1 MALDGEEGSCLHCR
15 RVSSRLCFWKRRR
28 SRAETTVD
36 DAEREEEEP
45 DTTVLVLPTDPAQ
58 YALLARWIDFIKRSL
73 GIGKSRLRSNNYTQT
88 TKYTRYN
95 FLFKCFMEQLN
106 NISNLYFAFILVL
119 AYVGQTTSLFN
130 APYNGFGILTALALV
145 IAINMAGEGYYD
157 LKRNKEDKRINGR
170 DAYRLRRGDGHIETV
185 PWSAV
190 CPGDVLKVYD
200 RQQFPAD
207 MIFLANGVQTNK
219 CYVETSNID
228 GETNLKI
235 KYMPKE
241 IRELCS
247 FPEVAASLEAVCTYE
262 SPNALLSFSG
272 KMDVHGP
279 KRGFDMLGYKEEKL
293 QVPLEF
299 SNLLL
304 RGSVLRN
311 TPWILGLVVYAG
323 PETKVVK
330 SSSQT
335 PSKVSK
341 IQASINRVMIIML
354 FVQLVLCT
362 ISSLIEIYGFAPDSA
377 FWYLQSAGLGGDDV
391 IFPPYVANVC
401 SFLVLYSSLIP
412 IALLVIMTI
421 VKLGHAM
428 LINWDLDMYHE
439 ETDTPSK
446 VNTIELVQELGQIDY
461 VFSDKTGTL
470 TRNEM
475 KLVGCSIA
483 GRVYGVGSLSANDSD
498 SKSSSQPI
506 AAIFTNLLALLSS
519 TSPEQAEQRDL
530 ARDFLMTMAV
540 CHTVLVDKST
550 GERKYN
556 AEGPDEEALVIGA
569 AALGFKLLETNNNV
583 HQIEVTQGASS
594 TVLDF
599 SIYGVNEFNSTRKR
613 MSCVCRDAQGR
624 ILVLAKG
631 ADNIMFDRLK
641 AFESEEAASQHQS
654 LLDNLDAFANDGL
667 RTLVFARRYLD
678 EETFSLWQ
686 KEYTAALAMI
696 GPHKVKALEAAA
708 EIVEKDFEVIGAS
721 AIEDRLQDGVPET
734 LVALREAGIKTWVL
748 TGDKVETAVNIA
760 FSAGLL
766 TSEME
771 LVRITSESVEENL
784 ATLEQLQRLLTP
796 VNLESNSSQRRL
808 GRQRLESGE
817 DPRTGRLRTLTM
829 RTKQTI
835 GQNFVKIE
843 QWTRAVGRKITKRK
857 ARGKSSTEED
867 KSPEKR
873 RSPGENGVEG
883 ELDTRECAVWPSSAA
898 SGQQWVVQTQKS
910 ASMMEDMLD
919 TAEPVNVKEF
929 KGTEAGVEGFVA
941 DNLALVIS
949 GSALAGLLSHQMGT
963 AATES
968 TLLSIARLCHVVV
981 GCRMSPKQKALVV
994 KMVSSGVRI
1003 RGERPI
1009 TLAIGDGANDV
1020 AMIQEARV
1028 GVGISGH
1035 EGRQAVNSSDFAIAQ
1050 FRFLRHLMLVHGRW
1064 NYLRVAA
1071 TVLFV
1076 FYSQII
1082 FTGCFF
1088 IYNCFNRFSGTALF
1102 YEFLLVIFS
1111 YPSCSAFVLLAIT
1124 NKDISKETALAYPAM
1139 YISGRDNLHLRTRNI
1154 LIYVARSFLHTFF
1167 ICSVQIMFFA
1177 PAEVTLHVM
1186 GTATY
1191 FNCILVAL
1199 GRTALETY
1207 TWTWLNCLAIC
1218 LCLALFLVVEPLLYS
1233 TDPTIY
1239 TLNGGTVLWAIDSGE
1254 AAYVWRTC
1262 TLGTALCMIV
1272 DVWYIY
1278 IRNEFFPDLEEIVIE
1293 IDRGYSGTAED
1304 KQVQLKRVNRIFRQI
1319 AQPLKI
1325 PKVAISELLSSVQ
1338 NVNIGQARF
1347 RSAFAYAEPQD
1358 EQKGRARLSR
1368 SFFFKKRRSKTNF
1381 DTGITQLP
1389 IPEDSEVAENSPV
1402 RDGSE
1407 VAIDV
1412 KDSPDQK
1419 QNQP

>member
-1 MALDGEEGSCLHCR
+1 MEDEPENRQPWWSL
-15 RVSSRLCFWKRRR
+15 KRRR
-28 SRAETTVD
+28 KQKANVG
-36 DAEREEEEP
+36 DASATELEEA
-45 DTTVLVLPTDPAQ
+45 TVLVLPTDQAKHGFFLRIAD
-58 YALLARWIDFIKRSL
+58 YVKRVL
-73 GIGKSRLRSNNYTQT
+73 GIGKTRLRSNNYTQT

-119 AYVGQTTSLFN
+119 AYVGHTTSLFN
-130 APYNGFGILTALALV
+130 APYNGLGILTALALV

-185 PWSAV
+185 PWWKV

-207 MIFLANGVQTNK
+207 MVFLANGVQTNK

-235 KYMPKE
+235 KYMPKQL
-241 IRELCS
+241 RELCS

-279 KRGFDMLGYKEEKL
+279 RKGFDMLGYNENLE
-293 QVPLEF
+293 VPLDF

-311 TPWILGLVVYAG
+311 TPWVLGLVVYAG
-323 PETKVVK
+323 AETKVVK

-362 ISSLIEIYGFAPDSA
+362 ISSLIEIYGFAPDST
-377 FWYLQSAGLGGDDV
+377 FWYLRSAGLGGDDV
-391 IFPPYVANVC
+391 VFPPYVANVC

-421 VKLGHAM
+421 LKLGHAM

-483 GRVYGVGSLSANDSD
+483 GRVYGVGSVSSTDLD
-498 SKSSSQPI
+498 SKSSAQTIPE
-506 AAIFTNLLALLSS
+506 IFSNLLALLSS
-519 TSPEQAEQRDL
+519 DDPEKAFQRDL
-530 ARDFLMTMAV
+530 AREFLMAMAV

-550 GERKYN
+550 GELKYN

-569 AALGFKLLETNNNV
+569 AALGFRLVETNNNV
-583 HQIEVTQGASS
+583 HRIQVTHGDKDEGVMEF
-594 TVLDF
+594 TLF
-599 SIYGVNEFNSTRKR
+599 GVNEFNSTRKR
-613 MSCVCRDAQGR
+613 MSCVCRDPEGR
-624 ILVLAKG
+624 YVVLAKG

-641 AFESEEAASQHQS
+641 TFEDDAAAEQHQR

-667 RTLVFARRYLD
+667 RTLVFAKRYLD
-678 EETFSLWQ
+678 EETFASWQ
-686 KEYTAALAMI
+686 RRYSNALAMI
-696 GPHKVKALEAAA
+696 GPQKVKALDAAA
-708 EIVEKDFEVIGAS
+708 ELVEIEFELIGAS

-734 LVALREAGIKTWVL
+734 LVALREAGIKTWIL
-748 TGDKVETAVNIA
+748 TGDKVETAVNIS

-766 TSEME
+766 TAEME
-771 LVRITSESVEENL
+771 LVRITSDNVEENL
-784 ATLEQLQRLLTP
+784 ATLEQLQKLLTP
-796 VNLESNSSQRRL
+796 KNLESNSTQRQL
-808 GRQRLESGE
+808 GRQRLESGD
-817 DPRTGRLRTLTM
+817 DPQNGRLRSLTL

-843 QWTRAVGRKITKRK
+843 QWTRAVGRRMVKRK
-857 ARGKSSTEED
+857 GKL
-867 KSPEKR
+867 KSPGQDDKDGTEDTKFE
-873 RSPGENGVEG
+873 SDGE
-883 ELDTRECAVWPSSAA
+883 TRDKAVWPRGAA
-898 SGQQWVVQTQKS
+898 SGPSWVVQTQKS
-910 ASMMEDMLD
+910 ASMMEEMMDS
-919 TAEPVNVKEF
+919 AEPVNVKEF
-929 KGTEAGVEGFVA
+929 KGTETGVEGFVA
-941 DNLALVIS
+941 DNLALVVS
-949 GSALAGLLSHQMGT
+949 GSALAGLLAHQMGNT
-963 AATES
+963 STES
-968 TLLSIARLCHVVV
+968 SLLSIAKLCHVVV

-994 KMVSSGVRI
+994 RMVSNGVRI
-1003 RGERPI
+1003 RAERPI

-1111 YPSCSAFVLLAIT
+1111 YPSCTAFVLLAIT

-1139 YISGRDNLHLRTRNI
+1139 YVSGRDNLHLRTGNI

-1199 GRTALETY
+1199 ARTALETY
-1207 TWTWLNCLAIC
+1207 NWTWMNCVAIC
-1218 LCLALFLVVEPLLYS
+1218 CCLALFLVVEPLLYS

-1239 TLNGGTVLWAIDSGE
+1239 TLNGGTVLWAIQSGE

-1278 IRNEFFPDLEEIVIE
+1278 IKNEFYPDLEGIVIE

-1304 KQVQLKRVNRIFRQI
+1304 KQVQLKRVNRMFRQI

-1358 EQKGRARLSR
+1358 DGGRGKMGR

-1381 DTGITQLP
+1381 DTGVAEMVI
-1389 IPEDSEVAENSPV
+1389 AENSEG
-1402 RDGSE
+1402 DNEQTSQSGSD
-1407 VAIDV
+1407 VAIEV
-1412 KDSPDQK
+1412 KDNADEK
-1419 QNQP
+1419 QSQP